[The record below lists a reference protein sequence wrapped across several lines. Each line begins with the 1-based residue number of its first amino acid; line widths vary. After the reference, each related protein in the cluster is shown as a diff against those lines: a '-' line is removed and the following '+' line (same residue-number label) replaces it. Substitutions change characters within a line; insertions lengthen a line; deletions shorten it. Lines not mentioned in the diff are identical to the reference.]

1 MRFRLL
7 ICLILFFVFKS
18 SHAQSTPQVVVSI
31 KPIHSIVAFL
41 MEGIASPE
49 LLLQSN
55 NSAHTFHLKPSQIRM
70 IDTADLVISI
80 GDEFEIGLRKALK
93 NLDESN
99 RFEIISLG
107 SLNVHKYRAE
117 KIYEKVQQEDS
128 QEDLTADMHLW
139 LDLDNMKKIA
149 QHINGLLID
158 INPANQDKYNMNL
171 ASLNSKLDI
180 LDIEIEKQMLPFSSD
195 LYATYSDTIQYFEK
209 KYNLG
214 RPVIVTPYHGA
225 RLSINR
231 TLASKNTIND
241 LSISCLIYGT
251 EVRKSQISVLSEG
264 LKIKAHK
271 IDILGQEF
279 DEGPNHYFNL
289 MKKISNQV
297 ASCLK

>member
-41 MEGIASPE
+41 MEDIASPE

-70 IDTADLVISI
+70 IETADLVISI
-80 GDEFEIGLRKALK
+80 GDEFEIGLRRALK

-107 SLNVHKYRAE
+107 SLNVHKYRAD
-117 KIYEKVQQEDS
+117 KIYEKVQQEDT

-279 DEGPNHYFNL
+279 DEGPNQYFNL

>member
-1 MRFRLL
+1 
-7 ICLILFFVFKS
+7 
-18 SHAQSTPQVVVSI
+18 
-31 KPIHSIVAFL
+31 
-41 MEGIASPE
+41 
-49 LLLQSN
+49 
-55 NSAHTFHLKPSQIRM
+55 M

-158 INPANQDKYNMNL
+158 ISPANQDKYNMNL

-180 LDIEIEKQMLPFSSD
+180 LQIELEKQMLPFSSD

-241 LSISCLIYGT
+241 LNISCLIYGT

>member
-41 MEGIASPE
+41 MEDIDSPE

-70 IDTADLVISI
+70 IETADLVISI

-107 SLNVHKYRAE
+107 SLNVHKYRAD
-117 KIYEKVQQEDS
+117 KIYEKAQSEDT

-279 DEGPNHYFNL
+279 DEGPNQYFNL

>member
-180 LDIEIEKQMLPFSSD
+180 LQIELEKQMLPFSSD

-241 LSISCLIYGT
+241 LNIPCLIYGT

-279 DEGPNHYFNL
+279 DEGPNQYFNL

>member
-31 KPIHSIVAFL
+31 KPIHSIVVAL
-41 MEGIASPE
+41 MEDIASPE

-70 IDTADLVISI
+70 IETADLVISI
-80 GDEFEIGLRKALK
+80 GDEFEIGLRRALK

-279 DEGPNHYFNL
+279 DEGPNQYFNL

>member
-41 MEGIASPE
+41 MEGVASPE

-107 SLNVHKYRAE
+107 SLNVHKYRAD
-117 KIYEKVQQEDS
+117 KIYEKAQPEDT

-139 LDLDNMKKIA
+139 LDLENMKKIA

-180 LDIEIEKQMLPFSSD
+180 LQIELEKQMLPFSSD

-241 LSISCLIYGT
+241 LNISCLIYGT

-279 DEGPNHYFNL
+279 DEGPDHYFNL